1 MMQGTNRTA
10 AIYTRSGGQWADS
23 GITWRCRLQPLSPTV
38 SISAARYAESTHLII
53 GEPTPVI
60 DEGNKLVIGDE
71 TYYVAGSQMHN
82 RPGVGNQHQEVWV
95 TRSEHP

>member
-1 MMQGTNRTA
+1 MQGTNRVAT
-10 AIYTRSGGQWADS
+10 IHTRDSGGWADS
-23 GITWRCRLQPLSPTV
+23 GITWKCRLQPLSPTV
-38 SISAARYAESTHLII
+38 TITADRYAGSTHLVI

-71 TYYVAGSQMHN
+71 IYYVAGSQMHN

-95 TRSEHP
+95 SRSEHP